1 MTSPADPDPDAAK
14 DTAAD
19 PDADADALARDL
31 DELAAAKPAGSK
43 LPAVVL
49 TAAVAL
55 LVASVAVAGWFGVA
69 WFQAANDDGLE
80 YSRTR
85 DEVDRVARAAIVTMN
100 TLDYRDLD
108 AGLANWSDATT
119 GALHDEITKLGEEQ
133 KQALRD
139 AKSVTSAEVRS
150 SAVKE
155 LDARAGKATVIAAVK
170 ITVATGGG
178 EPADKYQRLE
188 ASLART
194 DAGWKLDGIG
204 QVPYAQP
211 GQ

>member
-1 MTSPADPDPDAAK
+1 MTSPADPDPDG
-14 DTAAD
+14 DE
-19 PDADADALARDL
+19 LVRDL
-31 DELAAAKPAGSK
+31 DDLAAEKPAARSK
-43 LPAVVL
+43 LPAIAL

-55 LVASVAVAGWFGVA
+55 LVAAVAVAGWFGVA
-69 WFQAANDDGLE
+69 WMRAANDDGLE
-80 YSRTR
+80 FSSTR

-100 TLDYRDLD
+100 TLDYRELD
-108 AGLANWSDATT
+108 QGLANWADATT
-119 GALHDEITKLGEEQ
+119 GALNAEITKLSQEQ
-133 KQALRD
+133 KKALLD

-150 SAVKE
+150 SAVSE

-178 EPADKYQRLE
+178 EPTDKYQRIE